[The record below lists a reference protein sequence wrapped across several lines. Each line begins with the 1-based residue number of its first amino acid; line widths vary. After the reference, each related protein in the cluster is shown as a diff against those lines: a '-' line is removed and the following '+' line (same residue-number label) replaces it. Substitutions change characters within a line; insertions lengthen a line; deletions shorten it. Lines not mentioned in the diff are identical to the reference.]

1 MIDEKITQPAVT
13 NSVEQVLGRLTNA
26 ARVDAVFGQPIERE
40 GATVIPCAEVAV
52 GLGMG
57 TGSGPMDEHGRP
69 MGGGGGG
76 GGGGR
81 GRPIAVV
88 VMTRDGVRVE
98 PVLDLTKIV
107 LATFSTGAF
116 ILFWLARL
124 TRLGRSGKGPSFSQL
139 KKAIES

>member
-1 MIDEKITQPAVT
+1 MIDQKISQSPAT
-13 NSVEQVLGRLTNA
+13 NSVEQVLGQLANA

-40 GATVIPCAEVAV
+40 GATVIPCAEIAI

-57 TGSGPMDEHGRP
+57 TGSGPMDEQGRP
-69 MGGGGGG
+69 TGSGGGG

-107 LATFSTGAF
+107 LATFSTAAF
-116 ILFWLARL
+116 ILFWIGRL
-124 TRLGRSGKGPSFSQL
+124 SRLGRSGTGPSFSQL
-139 KKAIES
+139 KRVIES

>member
-1 MIDEKITQPAVT
+1 MIDQKISQSPAT
-13 NSVEQVLGRLTNA
+13 NSVEQVLGQLANA

-40 GATVIPCAEVAV
+40 GATLIPCAEIAI

-57 TGSGPMDEHGRP
+57 TGSGPMDEQGRP
-69 MGGGGGG
+69 TGSGGGG

-107 LATFSTGAF
+107 LATFSTAAF
-116 ILFWLARL
+116 ILFWIGRL
-124 TRLGRSGKGPSFSQL
+124 SRLGRSGKGPSFSQL
-139 KKAIES
+139 KRVIES